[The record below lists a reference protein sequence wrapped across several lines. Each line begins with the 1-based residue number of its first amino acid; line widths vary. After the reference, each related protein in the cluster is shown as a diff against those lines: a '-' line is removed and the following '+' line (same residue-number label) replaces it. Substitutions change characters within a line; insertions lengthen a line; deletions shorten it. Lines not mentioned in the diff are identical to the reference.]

1 MTIMSTILRHD
12 RTQRAIEE
20 VQATSKAAV
29 KAAVPEAKFTAHHG
43 VAPEGIHIGRLHEGR

>member
-1 MTIMSTILRHD
+1 MPAAMTIISTILRHD

-29 KAAVPEAKFTAHHG
+29 PEAEFTAHHG
-43 VAPEGIHIGRLHEGR
+43 VDPEGIYIRRLHEGR